1 MRLQGRPTL
10 QTLLAIGVVFLLQQ
24 VTGLL
29 GGLQYVLFV
38 LDATVVARP
47 WSAVTHVYAH
57 ANAGHL
63 LANALG
69 LALAGSLV
77 ARRTT
82 TLRFH
87 AFFLTVGALA
97 GLAQVFL
104 GGLLGSPSGVVGAS
118 GAIFGFFGYLLTGN
132 PVATGLL
139 DRLDL
144 SPRAQFALFVG
155 TAILVTL
162 ATASPRAALVG
173 HAVGFGVGL
182 AAGRSRILD
191 VRRDGR
197 PPEVVDSGRGYRRP

>member
-1 MRLQGRPTL
+1 MRLRGRPTL
-10 QTLLAIGVVFLLQQ
+10 QTLVVIGVVFLVQQ

-29 GGLQYVLFV
+29 GGLRYALFV
-38 LDATVVARP
+38 LDVTVAARP

-57 ANAGHL
+57 ANVGHL
-63 LANALG
+63 LANAVG

-87 AFFLTVGALA
+87 AFFVLVGGLA

-104 GGLLGSPSGVVGAS
+104 GGLLGAPAGVVGAS
-118 GAIFGFFGYLLTGN
+118 GAIFGLFGYLLTGN
-132 PVATGLL
+132 PVAAGLF

-144 SPRAQFALFVG
+144 SVRAQVAVFLVVAV
-155 TAILVTL
+155 AVTL

-173 HAVGFGVGL
+173 HGVGLALGL
-182 AAGRSRILD
+182 AAGRVRALD
-191 VRRDGR
+191 VSPARQPAEAVEGGD
-197 PPEVVDSGRGYRRP
+197 YRRP